1 MRKKSII
8 KVFVDF
14 SVVALILLIISFSLM
29 CYLFVSQG
37 RIQKSL
43 INRVS
48 TANDI
53 IVKIEDVKND
63 LNNYRHQWE
72 EQYYKKYKEDI
83 KGLDELTS
91 LYLDR
96 SDIFTERNMQEVRRL
111 KNFIAYQE
119 EMLDSSN
126 IDKTELFNIV
136 SYLLGGFD
144 EHEKGLYSVLQSDIK
159 AGYNEYFQREKS
171 NILKMLALLL
181 FFFLVVVALALWFT
195 FQQRKIL
202 LYVNSLKEYLN
213 EVSKQNWGVDDLK
226 PTEFNEFEELRGS
239 SLEMKNKLYTYFKK
253 MEEKN
258 EVERELAEEKIRNEK
273 QHTELVKAEMSTLKS
288 QINPHFLF
296 NSLHQIGMASLVSEP
311 KEILEL
317 VEATGKILRYS
328 LDNKDGLVPL
338 GKELD
343 IVSTYIFLQEQY
355 TENSFDSEIKCPEE
369 IKDTLIL
376 PMCIQPL
383 VENAF
388 KHGLKNLKNRRG
400 IIKVEAYT
408 LDSFLYVSVYDNGN
422 GFTEYSESESG
433 IGLQNIKKRLELQFG
448 ISPLFFVDSKVGEYS
463 KVTIREPIGE
473 KNEGPNS

>member
-144 EHEKGLYSVLQSDIK
+144 EHEKGLYSVLQSDMK

-171 NILKMLALLL
+171 NI
-181 FFFLVVVALALWFT
+181 
-195 FQQRKIL
+195 
-202 LYVNSLKEYLN
+202 
-213 EVSKQNWGVDDLK
+213 
-226 PTEFNEFEELRGS
+226 
-239 SLEMKNKLYTYFKK
+239 
-253 MEEKN
+253 
-258 EVERELAEEKIRNEK
+258 
-273 QHTELVKAEMSTLKS
+273 
-288 QINPHFLF
+288 
-296 NSLHQIGMASLVSEP
+296 
-311 KEILEL
+311 
-317 VEATGKILRYS
+317 
-328 LDNKDGLVPL
+328 
-338 GKELD
+338 
-343 IVSTYIFLQEQY
+343 
-355 TENSFDSEIKCPEE
+355 C
-369 IKDTLIL
+369 
-376 PMCIQPL
+376 
-383 VENAF
+383 
-388 KHGLKNLKNRRG
+388 
-400 IIKVEAYT
+400 
-408 LDSFLYVSVYDNGN
+408 
-422 GFTEYSESESG
+422 
-433 IGLQNIKKRLELQFG
+433 
-448 ISPLFFVDSKVGEYS
+448 
-463 KVTIREPIGE
+463 
-473 KNEGPNS
+473 